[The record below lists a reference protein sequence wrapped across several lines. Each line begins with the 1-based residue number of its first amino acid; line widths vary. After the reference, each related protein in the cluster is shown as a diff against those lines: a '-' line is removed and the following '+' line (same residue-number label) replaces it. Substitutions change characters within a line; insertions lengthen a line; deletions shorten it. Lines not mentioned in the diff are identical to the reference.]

1 MSPPVFR
8 PARLPVGLYALGMV
22 VTYLGQRVVEAGKPS
37 HVTTA
42 VGVAIVLASA
52 ALRFARSAKLPP
64 AFRGPER
71 TLLGLTGVGLVALLC
86 YFAASDLTYFVF
98 GKTME
103 QAMPRLAAVLGALW
117 PALWLVA
124 ALPTLFIELSLWSM
138 ARAPLLDAG
147 RLRAAQLSGFGIAF
161 CLVFVFGA
169 AYVASERDV
178 KADLSYFRT
187 TKAGDSTKKIV
198 QALDKEVQVHIF
210 FPPANEVREE
220 VEAYFSELA
229 RLSKFLVVSYWDHA
243 LHPAKARE
251 LDVSGNGV
259 IVVQREGL
267 KEKISLPLVLE
278 LARSQL
284 RMLDG
289 DVNKRLLGVTR
300 RSKVAYFVTGHGER
314 TEATLDDTDKRA
326 TIKGMRQLLTDMS
339 FEPKELSIATGLGTD
354 VPADAGMV
362 LILGPRKPLMKEES
376 AALLRYLDKNGRLFI
391 ALDPDGAQTLEEV
404 LAPLALKYQP
414 TNLVNDKY
422 YLARTYQKTD
432 REILTSAAFSSH
444 VSVSSLSKLG
454 ARAPV
459 IVLGA
464 GYLEKD
470 DKKAAG
476 IVNVDFTVHAD
487 VNTFPDKN
495 GDFEPTEGEPRKAYE
510 LAAAVNKR
518 SAAALLPED
527 EGRAVVIADSDA
539 VSDLILGNRGNV
551 YLVADGLR
559 WLGGEERLVGT
570 VNNEED
576 VTIIHTRKQDM
587 AWFYTSIFAAPAIVL
602 GLGLRM
608 SRRRRKARSASPGS
622 AVPPAS
628 TPNPPKEAKDAGP
641 PPGPADTQ
649 GGAR

>member
-1 MSPPVFR
+1 MSSPTFR
-8 PARLPVGLYALGMV
+8 PSLLAAGLYTLGMV

-37 HVTTA
+37 HITTA
-42 VGVAIVLASA
+42 IGVAIVLASA
-52 ALRFARSAKLPP
+52 AVRLARSAKQPP

-71 TLLGLTGVGLVALLC
+71 TLLGLTGIGFVALLC
-86 YFAASDLTYFVF
+86 YFASSDLPYYVL
-98 GKTME
+98 GKTLA
-103 QAMPRLAAVLGALW
+103 QGMPRLAAVLAALW

-124 ALPTLFIELSLWSM
+124 TLPTLFIELSLWGM
-138 ARAPLLDAG
+138 ARAPVLDTG
-147 RLRAAQLSGFGIAF
+147 RLRSARLAGFGIAS

-187 TKAGDSTKKIV
+187 TKPGDSTKKIV

-220 VEAYFSELA
+220 VEAFFSELA
-229 RLSKFLVVSYWDHA
+229 RVSKFLVVNYWDHA
-243 LHPAKARE
+243 LHPGKARE

-259 IVVQREGL
+259 VVVQREGL
-267 KEKISLPLVLE
+267 KEKISLPLQLE
-278 LARSQL
+278 AARSQL

-300 RSKVAYFVTGHGER
+300 RAKVAYFVTGHGER
-314 TEATLDDTDKRA
+314 TENPMDDTDKRP
-326 TIKGMRQLLTDMS
+326 TIKGIRQLLTDMS
-339 FEPKELSIATGLGTD
+339 FEPRELSIATGLGTD

-362 LILGPRKPLMKEES
+362 LIIGPRKPLMKEES

-391 ALDPDGAQTLEEV
+391 ALDPDGAQNLEEV
-404 LAPLALKYQP
+404 LAPLALKYRP
-414 TNLVNDKY
+414 TNLANDKY
-422 YLARTYQKTD
+422 YLSRTYQKTD

-470 DKKAAG
+470 EKTAVG

-487 VNTFPDKN
+487 NNTFPDKN
-495 GDFEPTEGEPRKAYE
+495 GDFEPSEGENRNAYE

-518 SAAALLPED
+518 NASALLPEE

-539 VSDLILGNRGNV
+539 VSDLIIGNRGNV
-551 YLVADGLR
+551 YLVSDGLR
-559 WLGGEERLVGT
+559 WLGGEERLAGM

-576 VTIIHTRKQDM
+576 VAIIHTRKQDM
-587 AWFYTSIFAAPAIVL
+587 VWFYSSIFAAPALVL
-602 GLGLRM
+602 AIGFRM
-608 SRRRRKARSASPGS
+608 SRRRRKARGAGKAP
-622 AVPPAS
+622 
-628 TPNPPKEAKDAGP
+628 EAKAAETKPAEARPEAAPAGQ
-641 PPGPADTQ
+641 ADTK
-649 GGAR
+649 GGAP